1 MKLTNEIFDR
11 YMTAGENEILAMTK
25 EFDYE
30 NSADFEE
37 DIYIWAVNHA
47 DKEQVMKFYEM
58 NETEY
63 ADSRELWADE
73 MERGTK

>member
-1 MKLTNEIFDR
+1 MKYTNEIFVR
-11 YMTAGENEILAMTK
+11 YINTEEKKITALAK
-25 EFDYE
+25 ELGFD
-30 NSADFEE
+30 NPADFEE
-37 DIYIWAVNHA
+37 DIYIWAVNHG